1 MPMKSNARHE
11 ALRGLYAIT
20 PEARDSAWL
29 VARVAEC
36 IDGGAAVVQYRAK
49 EAAPALALEQAR
61 LIAQL
66 CRARRVPLIVN
77 DSVEL
82 AIAVGAQG
90 VHLGR
95 EDADVRS
102 ARAAFR
108 DAIIGV
114 SCYDEPRLARTAAEA
129 GADYVAI
136 GSVFAS
142 RTKPGA
148 RRAPLD
154 SLAAAA
160 GNSGLPVAA
169 IGGIT
174 LENAPRA
181 IAAGADMVAVITAL
195 FDTADVR
202 AAARSF
208 ARLFEASA
216 TGNEHVRAQPRAF

>member
-1 MPMKSNARHE
+1 MASKSARV

-20 PEARDSAWL
+20 PEARDTAWL
-29 VARVAEC
+29 AARVAEC
-36 IDGGAAVVQYRAK
+36 IDGGAALVQYRAK
-49 EAAPALALEQAR
+49 QAAPGLALEQAR
-61 LIAQL
+61 LLAKL
-66 CRARRVPLIVN
+66 CRARGVPFIVN

-82 AIAVGAQG
+82 AIAAGAHG

-95 EDADVRS
+95 DDPDVRS

-114 SCYDEPRLARTAAEA
+114 SCYDDPRLARGAAEA

-136 GSVFAS
+136 GSVFVS
-142 RTKPGA
+142 PTKPGA
-148 RRAPLD
+148 RRASLE

-160 GNSGLPVAA
+160 EGSGLPVAA

-181 IAAGADMVAVITAL
+181 IASGADMVAVITAL
-195 FDTADVR
+195 FDVADVR

-208 ARLFEASA
+208 ARLFDACA
-216 TGNEHVRAQPRAF
+216 TGNEHVREQPRAF